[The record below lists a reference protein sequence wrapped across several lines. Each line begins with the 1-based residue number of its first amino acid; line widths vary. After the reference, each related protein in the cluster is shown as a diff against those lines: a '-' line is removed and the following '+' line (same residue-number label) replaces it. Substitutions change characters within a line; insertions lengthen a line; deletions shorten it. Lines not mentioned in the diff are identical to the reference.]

1 MKRCGELVKAPP
13 PMTVFVTWDGR
24 PETANATSNATALD
38 YQPSFVFHNRI
49 RIRINSYTVP
59 AYNIYGYAGTAL
71 PLRWSGRLIIH
82 VSAHNCQQLEGLAPL
97 RQLSRVPQTLYCL
110 LRTQ

>member
-1 MKRCGELVKAPP
+1 ME
-13 PMTVFVTWDGR
+13 
-24 PETANATSNATALD
+24 
-38 YQPSFVFHNRI
+38 RI
-49 RIRINSYTVP
+49 RIRINSNSVP

-71 PLRWSGRLIIH
+71 PLRMVGAVDSTPIH
-82 VSAHNCQQLEGLAPL
+82 HNCQHLEGLAPL